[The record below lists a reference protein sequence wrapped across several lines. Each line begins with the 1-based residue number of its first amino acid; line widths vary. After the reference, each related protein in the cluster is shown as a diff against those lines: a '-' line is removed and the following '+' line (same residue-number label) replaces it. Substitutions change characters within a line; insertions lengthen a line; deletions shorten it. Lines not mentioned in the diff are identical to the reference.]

1 MPFTAKP
8 VSAAVRGAGVIVR
21 STDAPVR
28 VWASAHDAVR
38 SYDGTMAGAAEAG
51 NYQGQRLLKAAT
63 AALEVLGESGFKV
76 RETDL
81 DEWRG
86 AGLTVASQSVAIH
99 VGAEWWDRELAVWV
113 QVAGAQA
120 VPVEKLIPEL
130 RGTLRLPRD
139 ATPGV
144 LKRRLERIVR
154 ALQTQMPEVLADG
167 QDALDRVLR
176 AGAEPA

>member
-1 MPFTAKP
+1 
-8 VSAAVRGAGVIVR
+8 
-21 STDAPVR
+21 
-28 VWASAHDAVR
+28 
-38 SYDGTMAGAAEAG
+38 MAGAAEAS

-63 AALEVLGESGFKV
+63 AAFAVLGESGFEV

-113 QVAGAQA
+113 QVAGAPA

-154 ALQTQMPEVLADG
+154 ALQTRMPELLVGG
-167 QDALDRVLR
+167 QPALDRVLR